1 VTLPP
6 LILDT
11 GVLVELARGDLNLM
25 QMVARWD
32 EQGQPMVMSVV
43 AVAAAA
49 RDAGSKDS
57 TDLLLGIATMDQIT
71 VAGLREP
78 EHGII
83 LASVLGRTDLDWG
96 DAHVAALA
104 DTSVCPILTLDGS
117 RWAAAIRAFDDPPHV
132 IEISDPP
139 AE

>member
-1 VTLPP
+1 MTLPP

-25 QMVARWD
+25 EMVARWD

-49 RDAGSKDS
+49 RDSGSKEAA
-57 TDLLLGIATMDQIT
+57 DLLLGIATMAQIT

-78 EHGII
+78 EHGIT
-83 LASVLGRTDLDWG
+83 LASVLSRTGLDWG

-104 DTSVCPILTLDGS
+104 DTSVCPILTLEGS
-117 RWAAAIRAFDDPPHV
+117 HWSAAVRAFEEPLHV

-139 AE
+139 E

>member
-1 VTLPP
+1 MTLPP

-11 GVLVELARGDLNLM
+11 GVLIELARGDLNLM
-25 QMVARWD
+25 EMVARWD

-49 RDAGSKDS
+49 RNSGSKDS
-57 TDLLLGIATMDQIT
+57 ADLLLGIATMGQIT
-71 VAGLREP
+71 VAGLGEP

-83 LASVLGRTDLDWG
+83 LATVLGRTDLDWG

-104 DTSVCPILTLDGS
+104 DTSMCPILTLDS
-117 RWAAAIRAFDDPPHV
+117 SSWTAAIRAFEEPLHV

-139 AE
+139 D

>member
-11 GVLVELARGDLNLM
+11 GILVELARGDLNLM
-25 QMVARWD
+25 EMVARWD
-32 EQGQPMVMSVV
+32 AQGQSMVMSVV
-43 AVAAAA
+43 AVAAASRA
-49 RDAGSKDS
+49 SGSKDS

-78 EHGII
+78 EHGIT

-96 DAHVAALA
+96 DAHIAALA
-104 DTSVCPILTLDGS
+104 DTALCSILTLDGS
-117 RWAAAIRAFDDPPHV
+117 HWAAAIRAFDEPLHV

>member
-11 GVLVELARGDLNLM
+11 GVLAELARGDLNLM
-25 QMVARWD
+25 EMVARWD

-49 RDAGSKDS
+49 RDSGSKDS

-83 LASVLGRTDLDWG
+83 LASVLGRTGLDWG

-104 DTSVCPILTLDGS
+104 DTSVCPVLTLDS
-117 RWAAAIRAFDDPPHV
+117 AHWTAAVRAFEEPLHV

-139 AE
+139 E

>member
-1 VTLPP
+1 MTLPP

-25 QMVARWD
+25 EMVARWD

-43 AVAAAA
+43 AVASAA
-49 RDAGSKDS
+49 RDSGSKDA

-78 EHGII
+78 EHGIT
-83 LASVLGRTDLDWG
+83 LAAVLNRTDLDWG

-117 RWAAAIRAFDDPPHV
+117 HWAPTIRAFEEPLHV
-132 IEISDPP
+132 IEISEPP
-139 AE
+139 E